1 MQSGYHNLPTIC
13 GTDQKDGAEYRAEK
27 VVTELTGAEPS
38 ISMELAAAYPA
49 AQSTVPDLTYVR
61 RVTLKKSSNTV
72 VLEDHTNAQDVILNF
87 ITYEKPVILS
97 DGKLSIGEASASF
110 EGADLL
116 AIETLP
122 ITDARLKTAWD
133 HDLYRIRLKG
143 NDASFRL
150 TIQ

>member
-1 MQSGYHNLPTIC
+1 M
-13 GTDQKDGAEYRAEK
+13 GAWIDL
-27 VVTELTGAEPS
+27 VLGARFVFSVLQLLIFIFFRCSQAP
-38 ISMELAAAYPA
+38 
-49 AQSTVPDLTYVR
+49 
-61 RVTLKKSSNTV
+61 LKKSSNTI

-122 ITDARLKTAWD
+122 ITDARLRTAWD

-143 NDASFRL
+143 NDAGFRL

>member
-1 MQSGYHNLPTIC
+1 MVERTVNSLSPARASEK
-13 GTDQKDGAEYRAEK
+13 TDRI
-27 VVTELTGAEPS
+27 V
-38 ISMELAAAYPA
+38 
-49 AQSTVPDLTYVR
+49 
-61 RVTLKKSSNTV
+61 
-72 VLEDHTNAQDVILNF
+72 
-87 ITYEKPVILS
+87 TYEKPVILS

-122 ITDARLKTAWD
+122 ITDARLRTAWD

-143 NDASFRL
+143 NDAGFRL

>member
-1 MQSGYHNLPTIC
+1 MINTIL
-13 GTDQKDGAEYRAEK
+13 TFFDGSPITGHARVPEYLFGK
-27 VVTELTGAEPS
+27 
-38 ISMELAAAYPA
+38 
-49 AQSTVPDLTYVR
+49 STVPDLTYVR
-61 RVTLKKSSNTV
+61 KVTLKKPSNTV

-122 ITDARLKTAWD
+122 ITDARLKTACD

-143 NDASFRL
+143 NDAGFRL

>member
-1 MQSGYHNLPTIC
+1 MSIISG
-13 GTDQKDGAEYRAEK
+13 D
-27 VVTELTGAEPS
+27 
-38 ISMELAAAYPA
+38 AAADHNINHSYHTFVL
-49 AQSTVPDLTYVR
+49 STIKGI
-61 RVTLKKSSNTV
+61 LKKSSNTV

>member
-1 MQSGYHNLPTIC
+1 MVMKWRHFKQS
-13 GTDQKDGAEYRAEK
+13 
-27 VVTELTGAEPS
+27 
-38 ISMELAAAYPA
+38 
-49 AQSTVPDLTYVR
+49 
-61 RVTLKKSSNTV
+61 
-72 VLEDHTNAQDVILNF
+72 
-87 ITYEKPVILS
+87 VILS

>member
-1 MQSGYHNLPTIC
+1 MINTILTFFDC
-13 GTDQKDGAEYRAEK
+13 SPIAGHARVPEYLFGK
-27 VVTELTGAEPS
+27 
-38 ISMELAAAYPA
+38 
-49 AQSTVPDLTYVR
+49 STVPDLISVR
-61 RVTLKKSSNTV
+61 KVTLKKPSNTI

-143 NDASFRL
+143 SDASFRL

>member
-1 MQSGYHNLPTIC
+1 
-13 GTDQKDGAEYRAEK
+13 
-27 VVTELTGAEPS
+27 
-38 ISMELAAAYPA
+38 MELAAAYPS
-49 AQSTVPDLTYVR
+49 AQSTVSDLTYVR
-61 RVTLKKSSNTV
+61 KVTLKKSSNTV

-97 DGKLSIGEASASF
+97 DGKLSIREASASF

-133 HDLYRIRLKG
+133 HDLYRIRLKMS
-143 NDASFRL
+143 DTDFQL
-150 TIQ
+150 TVK

>member
-1 MQSGYHNLPTIC
+1 MQSGYHKLPTSC
-13 GTDQKDGAEYRAEK
+13 GTDQKDGVEDRAEN
-27 VVTELTGAEPS
+27 VMTVLTGAEPS
-38 ISMELAAAYPA
+38 ISMELAAAYPDA
-49 AQSTVPDLTYVR
+49 GAVVPGLTYSR
-61 RVTLKKSSNTV
+61 KVTLKKPSNTV

-97 DGKLSIGEASASF
+97 DGKFSIGEASASF

-133 HDLYRIRLKG
+133 HDLYGFRMKG
-143 NDASFRL
+143 SDASFRL

>member
-1 MQSGYHNLPTIC
+1 MHKMLF
-13 GTDQKDGAEYRAEK
+13 
-27 VVTELTGAEPS
+27 L
-38 ISMELAAAYPA
+38 
-49 AQSTVPDLTYVR
+49 
-61 RVTLKKSSNTV
+61 
-72 VLEDHTNAQDVILNF
+72 ILLLMKN
-87 ITYEKPVILS
+87 PVILF

-143 NDASFRL
+143 NDGSFRL

>member
-1 MQSGYHNLPTIC
+1 MINTIL
-13 GTDQKDGAEYRAEK
+13 TFFDGSPITGHARVPEYLFGK
-27 VVTELTGAEPS
+27 
-38 ISMELAAAYPA
+38 
-49 AQSTVPDLTYVR
+49 STVPDLTYVR
-61 RVTLKKSSNTV
+61 KVTLKKPSNTV

-97 DGKLSIGEASASF
+97 DGKFSIGEASASF

-122 ITDARLKTAWD
+122 ITDARLKTAWN

>member
-1 MQSGYHNLPTIC
+1 MKNLLFFLTVNSPS
-13 GTDQKDGAEYRAEK
+13 EK
-27 VVTELTGAEPS
+27 HL
-38 ISMELAAAYPA
+38 
-49 AQSTVPDLTYVR
+49 
-61 RVTLKKSSNTV
+61 
-72 VLEDHTNAQDVILNF
+72 
-87 ITYEKPVILS
+87 
-97 DGKLSIGEASASF
+97 ASF

-143 NDASFRL
+143 NDAGFRL